1 MNNKIEED
9 LKFLKELINN
19 LDEKGEVFKL
29 TDVMI
34 DANEKV
40 LKKEIN
46 QKEREKKVWKKI

>member
-46 QKEREKKVWKKI
+46 QKEREKKV